1 MGLLALLMPKEEQF
15 FDLLDKG
22 ASNAVKSAVVFN
34 ELMHNWN
41 KSSPHFQKI
50 RDIESE
56 GDLLTHEVIDRLNR
70 TFITPIDR
78 EDIHRLAGQIDD
90 VCDILQALS
99 DRMQLYDLEAPIP
112 DTMLKMSV
120 LLEASAK
127 VTEAAVKEFHNFTR
141 STRVHDH
148 CIEIK
153 HMENEADDLLKHALA
168 GLFQTKDA
176 LYVIKW
182 KEIYESIE
190 RAHDKLSEIANTIEG
205 IIVKNA

>member
-1 MGLLALLMPKEEQF
+1 MGLISMLMPKEEQF

-22 ASNAVKSAVVFN
+22 ASNAVKATTAFKNLVHNFN
-34 ELMHNWN
+34 SMSEY
-41 KSSPHFQKI
+41 FQQI
-50 RDIESE
+50 RDIETE

-78 EDIHRLAGQIDD
+78 EDIHKLAGQLDD

-99 DRMQLYDLEAPIP
+99 DRMQLYGLESKMPE
-112 DTMLKMSV
+112 TMIKMTD
-120 LLEASAK
+120 LLEASAR
-127 VTEAAVKEFHNFTR
+127 VTESAVKEFHNFTR
-141 STRVHDH
+141 TSRVHDR

-168 GLFQTKDA
+168 GLFQTKDS
-176 LYVIKW
+176 LVVIKW
-182 KEIYESIE
+182 KEIYETVE

-205 IIVKNA
+205 ILVKNA